1 MMRQF
6 MSRQFMSRR
15 CVAGVASWRVM
26 CVLGVA
32 LVFAPPT
39 FGQSTF
45 TWSNSPGNNNF
56 ADASNWN
63 PVPTSFTV
71 SSTGS
76 WIINSLGGDRAIIST
91 EIVDLQRD
99 LLVGE
104 QLGGRGELAIQSG
117 GSVTVARL
125 MRLGRGGGT
134 TGYGDVTVNGGSLTV
149 TQDIFVGQSD
159 RPENIFRLQSGTV
172 STRGVFVASASSSQ
186 GVLDISGGSFNVSS
200 NAFFSD
206 GSSAP
211 STSFLNLSG
220 TGALAVSST
229 FSLAQNSGTATATA
243 TIKDTAALSAL
254 DLRVGNG
261 RYSTATLNIKDNA
274 TLTATDLRIGNNR
287 DGTATFN
294 MEGDA
299 TITTTN
305 LRIGFGRDSTTT
317 LNIDG
322 GTINA
327 TTGFT
332 TFGEN
337 IGANVTVNM
346 TGGVLNAE
354 RINWA
359 NFAATDTTPGAS
371 ATLNMS
377 GGVINV
383 VRQPDSTNST
393 SGAFGLRAGEP
404 EIFLTADAVVN
415 AQRLLINDGGTLD
428 LDGAAVMNV
437 TGATDGRATFDFLL
451 GLLSDDW
458 ETVKGKINFSS
469 LDAVLQVTGTGQTIT
484 DPSTFTY
491 TFADLF
497 TQAIANGVITKN
509 VAGSFQIDY
518 DAVNDLTTL
527 SVVPE
532 PSSAMLA
539 LGGLVLLGLSA
550 RGRRIQCR

>member
-1 MMRQF
+1 
-6 MSRQFMSRR
+6 
-15 CVAGVASWRVM
+15 M

-32 LVFAPPT
+32 LVFAPPA
-39 FGQSTF
+39 FGQV
-45 TWSNSPGNNNF
+45 TWTNSQSDNNF
-56 ADASNWN
+56 ANFGNWN
-63 PVPTSFTV
+63 PAPGGFA
-71 SSTGS
+71 GIDQN

-91 EIVDLQRD
+91 DIHNLQRD

-104 QLGGRGELAIQSG
+104 ELGGRGELAIQSG
-117 GSVTVARL
+117 GSVTVTRL
-125 MRLGRGGGT
+125 MRLGRRGGT

-200 NAFFSD
+200 NAFFSN
-206 GSSAP
+206 GSNAP

-254 DLRVGNG
+254 DLRIGNG

-287 DGTATFN
+287 DGTATLN
-294 MEGDA
+294 IEGDA

-305 LRIGFGRDSTTT
+305 LRIGFSQDSTTT

-359 NFAATDTTPGAS
+359 NELTAS

-383 VRQPDSTNST
+383 VGTNTNST
-393 SGAFGLRAGEP
+393 SGAFGLRAGKP

-437 TGATDGRATFDFLL
+437 TGATDGRATFDFSL
-451 GLLSDDW
+451 GLVPALGGWDN
-458 ETVKGKINFSS
+458 VNGKINFSS

-484 DPSTFTY
+484 EPSTFTY
-491 TFADLF
+491 TFANLF
-497 TQAIANGVITKN
+497 TQAIANGVITKS